1 MRLVLY
7 GPSAYRFWIHAVR
20 MPRPGPLSD
29 ERVLA
34 NATPTTRTL
43 GYLRQALPF
52 LAAPIHLLTDRD
64 SRHLGADIIVHRSSR
79 TYPDGSFLQ
88 VSSGI
93 YVPCPALTAAQVA
106 GSVSDPLLAR
116 VLCLL
121 LGTGALAPDERY
133 GHRRRDAPANRES
146 LASYLVACPGVPGG
160 NRVRRLLPHLIEGVA
175 SPAEA
180 DLALALCLPYH
191 LGGYHLKHPIANHP
205 IVLSP
210 RGRAIAG
217 QPVAVVD
224 LCWPEHGLVVEYD
237 SDLTHLNPEQHARD
251 ASRRAALEHDGCR
264 VMTITRE
271 HLYGPRSLDPVAQA
285 VARLDGTRLRP
296 RSPRWPERH
305 AALRRLPRGYDLA
318 DGGHAEAWG

>member
-7 GPSAYRFWIHAVR
+7 GPSACRFWIHAVR
-20 MPRPGPLSD
+20 APRPGPLSD

-34 NATPTTRTL
+34 DAAPTTRAMA
-43 GYLRQALPF
+43 YLRQALPF
-52 LAAPIHLLTDRD
+52 LTAPVHLLTARD
-64 SRHLGADIIVHRSSR
+64 SRRLGADAIVHRSSR
-79 TYPDGSFLQ
+79 AYPDGSFLQ
-88 VSSGI
+88 AGNGI
-93 YVPCPALTAAQVA
+93 YVPCPALTAAQAA
-106 GSVSDPLLAR
+106 GGVDDLLLAR
-116 VLCLL
+116 ALCLL
-121 LGTGALAPDERY
+121 LGTGAVAPDERY

-146 LASYLVACPGVPGG
+146 LASYLAACPGVPGG
-160 NRVRRLLPHLIEGVA
+160 NRVGRLLPHLVEGVA

-191 LGGYHLKHPIANHP
+191 LGGYHLRHPVANHP
-205 IVLSP
+205 IALSP
-210 RGRAIAG
+210 QGRAIAG

-224 LCWPEHGLVVEYD
+224 LCWPEHGLIVEYD

-251 ASRRAALEHDGCR
+251 ASRRAALAHDGYH

-271 HLYGPRSLDPVAQA
+271 HLYGPRTLDPVAQT
-285 VARLDGTRLRP
+285 VARLDGARLRP

-318 DGGHAEAWG
+318 DEAWE